1 MKIGDI
7 VRIKHSK
14 VIVLIRGYIQYDD
27 RKWLSCVSL
36 QRTADDHAG
45 DHSDHLE
52 DELEPLGV
60 LSRNEIENLKSELE
74 LVEEIAIG
82 IDSALSLAMTD
93 KHYGGY
99 DET

>member
-45 DHSDHLE
+45 NHSDHLE

-74 LVEEIAIG
+74 LVEELATG
-82 IDSALSLAMTD
+82 IHKVLSF
-93 KHYGGY
+93 
-99 DET
+99 